1 MSWKIPRGCNKNS
14 QKRNFSES
22 LQKRAA
28 SLAKTYGGEAGE
40 PGQPGQSAESG
51 QGKEGAA
58 VRTLLSLWIDF
69 PVGYCLIGISDRGA
83 TP

>member
-40 PGQPGQSAESG
+40 PGQSAESG

-58 VRTLLSLWIDF
+58 VRTLLSYGSTFLWAI
-69 PVGYCLIGISDRGA
+69 A
-83 TP
+83 